1 MKAKIKRWKLKQ
13 ITISENKSKQSLKQ
27 KLKVKQKLIL
37 KNKSKNKVF

>member
-27 KLKVKQKLIL
+27 NVKQKLKVKQKLIL
-37 KNKSKNKVF
+37 KNKVF